1 MARCELRGSKAESAA
16 RRLLPFLQLKRE
28 QAILLLEIGRLRPRR
43 RLRVRE
49 RGAACVLME
58 GVRQALRS
66 SHDGTRPTGK
76 LVSSR
81 LSLEGYQEL
90 TPEQLGWTREQ
101 LLSYLA
107 GIIDSDGNLR
117 IERKRVRGMIGP
129 HYRINIRCGQV
140 LPSRAVELLAKTF
153 GGHVGLRRSRRPN
166 CRDLATWS
174 LYDRAAESAIR
185 ALLPYLVVKKTEAL
199 HLLELRWMKAQGKN
213 GLTEWVHANRWRASV
228 RMRKRCYTFE
238 QIAEFERIF
247 LRVQHMHSPDRRS
260 FTTTSNDYASRASR
274 TPTVHGRRRSSS
286 VLAWSLYS
294 FLADV
299 HSRSLELLEQLFSH
313 FSVAGEALDWRERVS
328 ASSDAR

>member
-1 MARCELRGSKAESAA
+1 MDPKKISVGRLMARCELRGSKAESAA

-28 QAILLLEIGRLRPRR
+28 LAILLLEIGRLRPRR

-81 LSLEGYQEL
+81 LSLEGCQEL

-117 IERKRVRGMIGP
+117 IEKRRVKRMIGP

-140 LPSRAVELLAKTF
+140 LPSRAVELLAATF
-153 GGHVGLRRSRRPN
+153 GGRVGLSKSRRPN
-166 CRDLATWS
+166 QRDLATWS
-174 LYDRAAESAIR
+174 LHDKMAEPAIR

-199 HLLELRWMKAQGKN
+199 HLLQLRRLKAEGKQGV
-213 GLTEWVHANRWRASV
+213 TEWVHANRWRDSA
-228 RMRKRCYTFE
+228 RMRKRCYTTS
-238 QIAEFERIF
+238 QVAAFERH
-247 LRVQHMHSPDRRS
+247 RQ
-260 FTTTSNDYASRASR
+260 A
-274 TPTVHGRRRSSS
+274 
-286 VLAWSLYS
+286 VLALP
-294 FLADV
+294 
-299 HSRSLELLEQLFSH
+299 
-313 FSVAGEALDWRERVS
+313 
-328 ASSDAR
+328 SSIPW